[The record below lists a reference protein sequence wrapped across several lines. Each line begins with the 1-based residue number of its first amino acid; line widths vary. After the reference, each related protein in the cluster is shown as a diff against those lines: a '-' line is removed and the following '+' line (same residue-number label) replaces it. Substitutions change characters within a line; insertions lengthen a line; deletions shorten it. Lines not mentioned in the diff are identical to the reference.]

1 MFGATHTCHIRL
13 GDTRAASHPRE
24 SGHTLLELLLT
35 LLVMAIAAG
44 VTAGSLVHTIPRVEA
59 AVAARL
65 WEGGASAA
73 QLNAIW
79 GGSPVDLVASGGG
92 LAVSGPAATLGYV
105 PPLGDPAVPVANV
118 SRWMRSNA
126 VGVRFLPVFG
136 SPDGAGSLYFGVQG
150 SGQRVTLRLE
160 SGLTKRTSW

>member
-13 GDTRAASHPRE
+13 GDTRVASRPRE

-35 LLVMAIAAG
+35 LLVMALAAG
-44 VTAGSLVHTIPRVEA
+44 VAAGSLVHTMPDMEA
-59 AVAARL
+59 AIAARL
-65 WEGGASAA
+65 WEGGAAAA

-79 GGSPVDLVASGGG
+79 GGSPVDLVASDGG
-92 LAVSGPAATLGYV
+92 LALSGSPGTLGYV
-105 PPLGDPAVPVANV
+105 PPLGRPAVPFANV
-118 SRWMRSNA
+118 TRWMKGGA